1 MTYVTLDIFER
12 FLRATG
18 IVDKA
23 EYHELYKRKLIPTK
37 LLPRVPSVYYKSHGI
52 YVKRGTH
59 IKTFEKKYGRKYNN
73 QNKED
78 TRLLKIITKAT
89 PEARA
94 GKSEWNRKPEV
105 IARKKEYMKVRQQ
118 TPEFKART
126 KAYRRTPGYI
136 SKKKV
141 YSTTY
146 YDRPEVRAR
155 YSAYAKEYNQRPE
168 VKARKK
174 RQQRVYRQRQK
185 Q

>member
-1 MTYVTLDIFER
+1 MTYVSLQVFTECVRVCGIQNEYEYEELHKR
-12 FLRATG
+12 G
-18 IVDKA
+18 IV
-23 EYHELYKRKLIPTK
+23 PTK
-37 LLPRVPSVYYKSHGI
+37 LMPRSPSVFYKSHGI

-59 IKTFEKKYGRKYNN
+59 IKTFEKKYGRKYNPK
-73 QNKED
+73 NKED
-78 TRLLKIITKAT
+78 HRLLKIITHAT
-89 PEARA
+89 PKARA
-94 GKSEWNRKPEV
+94 GKAEWGRKPEV
-105 IARKKEYMKVRQQ
+105 IERKKEYMKVRQQ

-136 SKKKV
+136 SKKKA

-146 YDRPEVRAR
+146 YNRPEIRER
-155 YSAYAKEYNQRPE
+155 YSVYAKEYNQRPE

>member
-1 MTYVTLDIFER
+1 MTYVTLDIFEK
-12 FLRATG
+12 FLRVTG
-18 IVDKA
+18 IEDQY
-23 EYHELYKRKLIPTK
+23 EYEELHKRKLIPTK
-37 LLPRVPSVYYKSHGI
+37 LLPKVPSVYYKSHGV

-118 TPEFKART
+118 TPEHKARHREYYQKPEY
-126 KAYRRTPGYI
+126 KA
-136 SKKKV
+136 KKKV

-174 RQQRVYRQRQK
+174 RQQRIYRQRQK

>member
-1 MTYVTLDIFER
+1 MTYVTLDIFEKVR
-12 FLRATG
+12 RVTG
-18 IVDKA
+18 IQDKD
-23 EYHELYKRKLIPTK
+23 EYHELYKRELIPTN

-73 QNKED
+73 KNKND
-78 TRLLKIITKAT
+78 VRLLNKIRQQT
-89 PEARA
+89 PEFKAR
-94 GKSEWNRKPEV
+94 KSKWNKKPEV
-105 IARKKEYMKVRQQ
+105 KVRKKAYMKLRQQ

-126 KAYRRTPGYI
+126 KAYRQRSEYRV
-136 SKKKV
+136 KKKV

-146 YDRPEVRAR
+146 YNRPEVRER

-168 VKARKK
+168 VKARKN